1 MKPVFI
7 VGFLT
12 ANKDV
17 PGLPTA
23 RNIVIGEFLSIGMK
37 GLSPSGTV
45 RRAFGSGVMTIN
57 ADRYSELDGFVGV
70 LESAG

>member
-17 PGLPTA
+17 PGLRTA
-23 RNIVIGEFLSIGMK
+23 QNIVIGEILSIGMK

-45 RRAFGSGVMTIN
+45 HRAFGSGIMTIT
-57 ADRYSELDGFVGV
+57 ADRYGELDGFVGV
-70 LESAG
+70 LRSAG